1 MVALNCTVSPGRSC
15 APDGVIRTRIP
26 DAPIFTIM
34 VEDVMEPGSG
44 LTTLTCTDVPFCAD
58 VVVPVAVS
66 CVAET
71 NLVVSVCPANITL
84 APLTNLLPVIV
95 SVKFPTGT
103 AVGDTAVT
111 VGTGFSSMT
120 MTLPERVLSDEDVA
134 SMLTE
139 SGVGRAAGAL

>member
-1 MVALNCTVSPGRSC
+1 
-15 APDGVIRTRIP
+15 
-26 DAPIFTIM
+26 
-34 VEDVMEPGSG
+34 MEPGSG
-44 LTTLTCTDVPFCAD
+44 LTTLTWTDVPFCAD

-84 APLTNLLPVIV
+84 APLTNLLPVMV

-111 VGTGFSSMT
+111 VGTGFSSVT

-139 SGVGRAAGAL
+139 FVVGRAAGAL